1 MGSILYYDDSSSKQL
16 MNILI
21 KNGMPYRFYKETDEA
36 VLYINDKKE
45 IIEMMRVKKDENTN
59 RT

>member
-1 MGSILYYDDSSSKQL
+1 

-21 KNGMPYRFYKETDEA
+21 KNGLPYRFYKETDEA

-45 IIEMMRVKKDENTN
+45 IIEMMRVKKDENTDKTK
-59 RT
+59 RGKTIP